1 MKNKVLV
8 SAKEEG
14 ILKTLISNNIYFS
27 NYTIKDNKVIF
38 IINYEDLE
46 LLSKLA
52 NIKVIKYYGLVG
64 IKKFLKKHYILLTS
78 FILSYLIIIIL
89 SNVIFKV
96 EIVTNNQVLKDNI
109 TYYLNYYG
117 IVKYK
122 FVKSNKYIENV
133 KEKILLENKDTIEW
147 ISINRE
153 GVKYVV
159 NVTPRVISNRVS
171 IDKPSNIV
179 SKKDALIKYLVVT
192 GGSSV
197 KEVNDVVKKGE
208 VIISGNVVKFDKVVG
223 TTRSKGK
230 VFGEVWYT
238 VNISIPFKHV
248 IYEKTG
254 ETINHI
260 YLDIFGH
267 KFTLVGHYITNNSI
281 NEVSVLVDKPYLF
294 FKLMKESKELYNYK
308 EVNLNSESAFKEA
321 LKRADKSIS
330 NKLDTNEYIIERK
343 VLKKDVF
350 SSKIDIELFYR
361 VYENIG
367 EEKEITLESE

>member
-52 NIKVIKYYGLVG
+52 NIEVIKYYGLVG

-78 FILSYLIIIIL
+78 FILSYIIIIIL

-109 TYYLNYYG
+109 SYYLNYYG

-171 IDKPSNIV
+171 VDKPSDIV

-321 LKRADKSIS
+321 LERADKSIS

>member
-52 NIKVIKYYGLVG
+52 NIEVIKYYGLVG

-223 TTRSKGK
+223 TTRSKGE

-321 LKRADKSIS
+321 LERADKSIS

>member
-52 NIKVIKYYGLVG
+52 NIEVIKYYGLVG

-78 FILSYLIIIIL
+78 FILSYIIIIIL

-109 TYYLNYYG
+109 SYYLNYYG

-171 IDKPSNIV
+171 VDKPSDIV

-223 TTRSKGK
+223 TTRSKGE

-321 LKRADKSIS
+321 LARADKSIS

-343 VLKKDVF
+343 VLKKEAY
-350 SSKIDIELFYR
+350 SSKIEIELFYR
-361 VYENIG
+361 VYENIK
-367 EEKEITLESE
+367 EEREITLESE

>member
-8 SAKEEG
+8 SVKEEG

-64 IKKFLKKHYILLTS
+64 IKNFLKKHYILLTS

-159 NVTPRVISNRVS
+159 NVTPRVISNKVN

-197 KEVNDVVKKGE
+197 KEVNDVVKKGD

>member
-64 IKKFLKKHYILLTS
+64 IKKILKKHYILLTS

-223 TTRSKGK
+223 TTRSKGE

-321 LKRADKSIS
+321 LERADKSIS

>member
-8 SAKEEG
+8 SVKEEG

-38 IINYEDLE
+38 IINYEDFE

-64 IKKFLKKHYILLTS
+64 IKNFLKKHYILLTS

-133 KEKILLENKDTIEW
+133 KEKILLENRDTIEW

-159 NVTPRVISNRVS
+159 NVTPRVISNKVN

-197 KEVNDVVKKGE
+197 KEVNDVVKKGD

>member
-1 MKNKVLV
+1 MKNKVLI

-52 NIKVIKYYGLVG
+52 NINVIKYYGLVG

-223 TTRSKGK
+223 TTRSKGE

-267 KFTLVGHYITNNSI
+267 KFTLVGHYITNNST

-321 LKRADKSIS
+321 LERADKSIS

>member
-159 NVTPRVISNRVS
+159 NVTPRVISNKVS

>member
-52 NIKVIKYYGLVG
+52 NIEVIKYYGLVG

-78 FILSYLIIIIL
+78 FILSYIIIIIL

-109 TYYLNYYG
+109 SYYLNYYG

-208 VIISGNVVKFDKVVG
+208 VIISGDVVKFDKVVG
-223 TTRSKGK
+223 TTRSKGE

-321 LKRADKSIS
+321 LERADKSIS

>member
-208 VIISGNVVKFDKVVG
+208 VIISGDVVKFDKVVG

>member
-208 VIISGNVVKFDKVVG
+208 VIISGDVVKFDKVVG

-308 EVNLNSESAFKEA
+308 EVNLNSESAFKKA
-321 LKRADKSIS
+321 LERADKSIS

>member
-8 SAKEEG
+8 SVKEEG

-64 IKKFLKKHYILLTS
+64 IKNFLKKHYILLTS

-159 NVTPRVISNRVS
+159 NVTPRVISNKVN

-179 SKKDALIKYLVVT
+179 SKKDALIIYLVVT

-197 KEVNDVVKKGE
+197 KEVNDVVKKGD

>member
-8 SAKEEG
+8 SAKEDG

-64 IKKFLKKHYILLTS
+64 IKNFLKKHYILLTS

-223 TTRSKGK
+223 TTRSKGE

-308 EVNLNSESAFKEA
+308 EVNLNSESAFKKA
-321 LKRADKSIS
+321 LERADKSIS

>member
-1 MKNKVLV
+1 MKNKVLI

-52 NIKVIKYYGLVG
+52 NINVIKYYGLVG

-78 FILSYLIIIIL
+78 FILSYIIIIIL

-109 TYYLNYYG
+109 SYYLNYYG

-171 IDKPSNIV
+171 VDKPSDIV

-223 TTRSKGK
+223 TTRSKGE

-321 LKRADKSIS
+321 LERADKSIS

>member
-52 NIKVIKYYGLVG
+52 DIEVIKYYGLVG

-78 FILSYLIIIIL
+78 FILSYIIIIIL

-109 TYYLNYYG
+109 SYYLNYYG

-171 IDKPSNIV
+171 VDKPSDIV

-223 TTRSKGK
+223 TTRSKGE

-321 LKRADKSIS
+321 LARADKSIS

>member
-8 SAKEEG
+8 SAKEDG

-38 IINYEDLE
+38 IINYEDLD

-64 IKKFLKKHYILLTS
+64 IKNFLKKHYILLTS

-223 TTRSKGK
+223 TTRSKGE

-308 EVNLNSESAFKEA
+308 EVNLNSESAFKKA
-321 LKRADKSIS
+321 LERADKSIS

>member
-223 TTRSKGK
+223 TTRSKGE

-321 LKRADKSIS
+321 LERADNSIS

>member
-1 MKNKVLV
+1 MKNKVLI

-52 NIKVIKYYGLVG
+52 NINVIKYYGLVG

-208 VIISGNVVKFDKVVG
+208 VIISGDVVKFDKVVG

-321 LKRADKSIS
+321 LERADKSIS

>member
-38 IINYEDLE
+38 IINYEDLK

-223 TTRSKGK
+223 TTRSKGE

-321 LKRADKSIS
+321 LERADKSIS

>member
-64 IKKFLKKHYILLTS
+64 IKIFLKKHYILLTS

-171 IDKPSNIV
+171 VDKPSDIV

-223 TTRSKGK
+223 TTRSKGE

-321 LKRADKSIS
+321 LERSDKSIS

>member
-52 NIKVIKYYGLVG
+52 NIEVIKYYGLVG

-321 LKRADKSIS
+321 LERADKSIS

>member
-52 NIKVIKYYGLVG
+52 NINVIKYYGLVG